1 MLKKTSLYYFSPTG
15 GTKKVAG
22 ALTAALAEEVELIDL
37 GKMDLEINDPGDDV
51 IVVAAPVFGGRIPA
65 LVSERIA
72 DLSGNGRKAV
82 SLVVYGNRAYEDALL
97 ELNDTLSGLGFSVT
111 ASGAFIAQHSMAPD
125 IAAGRPD
132 EEDLTEIQKF
142 AEDILKKLGDA
153 GDAGD
158 FGETGGSGDA
168 RSFGSAVDSGNARSF
183 GSAED
188 SGNAD
193 CGQVKVPGNR
203 PYKERTPVSA
213 VPLSTAACVKC
224 GECRKICPTGAAI
237 TAMGT
242 IVTDKKKCIQC
253 MACAAVCPN
262 GARILPPSFAEK
274 IEEMLAPLKDIRK
287 ANETFL

>member
-1 MLKKTSLYYFSPTG
+1 MIAKTGHIKGRRDMLKKISLYYFSPTG

-22 ALTAALAEEVELIDL
+22 ALAFGLAEEVELIDL
-37 GKMDLEINDPGDDV
+37 GKRDLELNDPGDDV

-65 LVSERIA
+65 LVSDRIA
-72 DLSGNGRKAV
+72 DLSGHGRKAV

-97 ELNDTLSGLGFSVT
+97 ELNDTLSELGFSVT
-111 ASGAFIAQHSMAPD
+111 ASGAFIAQHSMASD

-132 EEDLTEIQKF
+132 EEDLAEIQKF
-142 AEDILKKLGDA
+142 AGDILKKLGDA

-158 FGETGGSGDA
+158 FGETGGSGDK
-168 RSFGSAVDSGNARSF
+168 
-183 GSAED
+183 
-188 SGNAD
+188 D
-193 CGQVKVPGNR
+193 CGRVEVPGDR
-203 PYKERTPVSA
+203 PYKDRMPVSA

-242 IVTDKKKCIQC
+242 IVTDKKRCIQC

>member
-1 MLKKTSLYYFSPTG
+1 MITKTRYIKGSRDMLKKTTLYYFSPTG
-15 GTKKVAG
+15 GIKKVAD
-22 ALTAALAEEVELIDL
+22 ALAAGLAEEVEPVDL
-37 GKMDLEINDPGDDV
+37 GKRSLEINDPGDDV

-72 DLSGNGRKAV
+72 DLSGRGRKAV

-132 EEDLTEIQKF
+132 EEDLAEIQKF
-142 AEDILKKLGDA
+142 AGDILKKLGDP
-153 GDAGD
+153 GDAG
-158 FGETGGSGDA
+158 S
-168 RSFGSAVDSGNARSF
+168 S
-183 GSAED
+183 
-188 SGNAD
+188 
-193 CGQVKVPGNR
+193 QVKVPGDR
-203 PYKERTPVSA
+203 PYKERTPVGA